1 MADLKPGRMG
11 SSAAPVTPA
20 EFAGSMAEAIENAY
34 WSSLAADG
42 KDTFDRSTNA
52 ETDRDRRRI
61 FVAIAQGVIG
71 FLAQND
77 DAFRVVGPAVPA
89 NTTIDIRTAP

>member
-1 MADLKPGRMG
+1 MADLKAGGMG
-11 SSAAPVTPA
+11 SAAASGTPA
-20 EFAGSMAEAIENAY
+20 EFASSMAEAIENAY
-34 WSSLAADG
+34 WSSLSSDG

-61 FVAIAQGVIG
+61 FVAIAQGVVG
-71 FLAQND
+71 YLAQND
-77 DAFRVVGPAVPA
+77 DAFRVVGPSVPA